1 MSTIPEFTHTNQT
14 DSNTLE
20 ALMQAR
26 ISRRGALKAGAAAA
40 AATVGSAA
48 LDLVTNSASAVVT
61 PTTFGKA
68 AESTSF
74 AAVAPARTTDDAFRV
89 PVGYVADVLLRWGD
103 PVLPG
108 APKFDPAV
116 QSAQAQTQQCGYNHD
131 FQAFFPIGDGST
143 EGVLFVNHEYADPYR
158 MIPGWNPRTT
168 NLDQLR
174 AWVDIELA
182 AHGATVVELAR
193 ANATSKWEVRPGK
206 RNRRITANTPMRMS
220 GPAAQDERLAGQV
233 LGTLNNCGGGV
244 TPWGTVLTAEENF
257 NQYFANND
265 KVTDAVTKAAHARYG
280 LLPAAS
286 DRGWERAYPNRFD
299 ASIAPNEPFKF
310 GWIVE
315 VDPDDPASTP
325 VKRTALGRFKHEAA
339 TVVVAPS
346 GQIVV
351 YSGDDERFEFFYK
364 FVSYGVYDPK
374 KGKANGALLDDGT
387 LYVAKLE
394 ADGSAQWIPLEH
406 NRRGELTA
414 RTGFRD
420 QADVLLRT
428 RLAATAV
435 GATRMDRPEDVETN
449 PKTGKVYA
457 LLTNNARRTTLATDA
472 AEVAANPRFDAR
484 EGNKTG
490 HILELTEKNN
500 DHTSMQFRWDIFMLA
515 GNPRAGGKQVTAL
528 KDVASWADTYF
539 AGFAGEVSPLGAP
552 DNVAFSPDGMMWI
565 ATDGA
570 PNTIGYNDALHA
582 VATTGPNRGQV
593 RQFLSVPAG
602 AETCGP
608 EFTPDQKTLFVAVQ
622 HPGEDGGFFRAND
635 VTANAQSAWPDGAN
649 TQPRPATV
657 VIRKLDGGIIG
668 S

>member
-1 MSTIPEFTHTNQT
+1 MSTIATFTNDDH
-14 DSNTLE
+14 NTLE

-26 ISRRGALKAGAAAA
+26 MTRRGALKAGAAAA
-40 AATVGSAA
+40 AAATIAANA
-48 LDLVTNSASAVVT
+48 LDLSTNRASAATT
-61 PTTFGKA
+61 PSTLGKA
-68 AESTSF
+68 SESTSF
-74 AAVAPARTTDDAFRV
+74 TSIAPARTNDDALRV
-89 PVGYVADVLLRWGD
+89 PAGYIAEVLLRWGD
-103 PVLPG
+103 PVLPR
-108 APKFDPAV
+108 APKFDPAA
-116 QSAQAQTQQCGYNHD
+116 QSGLAQTQQCGYNHD
-131 FQAFFPIGDGST
+131 FQAFFPIGDAGN
-143 EGVLFVNHEYADPYR
+143 EGVLLINHEYTDPYR

-174 AWVDIELA
+174 GWVDIELA
-182 AHGATVVELAR
+182 AHGATIVELTR

-220 GPAAQDERLAGQV
+220 GPAAQDERVSGQV

-265 KVTDAVTKAAHARYG
+265 KVTDAATRATHARYG

-286 DRGWERAYPNRFD
+286 DRGWERVYPNRFD
-299 ASIAPNEPFKF
+299 ASIAPNEPFKY

-315 VDPDDPASTP
+315 VDPDDPNSTP

-364 FVSYGVYDPK
+364 FVSYGVYDPA
-374 KGKANGALLDDGT
+374 KGKANGALLDTGT

-406 NRRGELTA
+406 NRRPELTA

-420 QADVLLRT
+420 QADVMLRT
-428 RLAATAV
+428 RLAASAV
-435 GATRMDRPEDVETN
+435 GATRMDRPEDIEAN
-449 PKTGKVYA
+449 PKTGKIYA
-457 LLTNNARRTTLATDA
+457 MLTNNARRTTLATDA
-472 AEVAANPRFDAR
+472 GELAANPRFDAK

-490 HILELTEKNN
+490 HVLELTEKNN
-500 DHTSMQFRWDIFMLA
+500 DHTAMQFRWDIFMLA
-515 GNPRAGGKQVTAL
+515 GNPKAGGKQVSAL

-539 AGFAGEVSPLGAP
+539 AGFAGEVSPIGAP

-608 EFTPDQKTLFVAVQ
+608 EFSPDQKTLFIAVQ

-635 VTANAQSAWPDGAN
+635 PAANAQSAWPDGAG
-649 TQPRPATV
+649 TLPRSATV
-657 VIRKLDGGIIG
+657 VIRKVDGGPIG